1 MTRRTKILA
10 TLGPATDSVEK
21 IQAIIKAGA
30 NVARMNFSH
39 GQADDHIERAKRV
52 REAAK
57 NLGKYVAIL
66 GDLQGPKIRVAR
78 FKDGS
83 VVLKEGASFILD
95 AEMGKED
102 GDINAVGIDYKALPD
117 DVDAGDILLL
127 QMEIDLEE
135 NWLAVKEA
143 AAKGVRILLNNAPAA
158 PLPAEI
164 LPDLSLLIVNEIE
177 VMQATAE
184 RGLNADDPLS
194 AARMLHE
201 SYGLG
206 LIVTLGGDGSL
217 AITANGSWQVPAP
230 VVEVIDTVGAG
241 DAFTGA
247 FAAALESGRPLPDC
261 LAFASAAGGLACR
274 RHGAQASLALQEEIE
289 ALAATLLPR
298 VRAI

>member
-1 MTRRTKILA
+1 VDITHIAHGDRPTGCA
-10 TLGPATDSVEK
+10 TISVDPSGANQIVVASGANREV
-21 IQAIIKAGA
+21 KAGQLA
-30 NVARMNFSH
+30 GA
-39 GQADDHIERAKRV
+39 G
-52 REAAK
+52 
-57 NLGKYVAIL
+57 LG
-66 GDLQGPKIRVAR
+66 
-78 FKDGS
+78 
-83 VVLKEGASFILD
+83 E
-95 AEMGKED
+95 
-102 GDINAVGIDYKALPD
+102 
-117 DVDAGDILLL
+117 GDILLL

-158 PLPAEI
+158 PLPVEI

-177 VMQATAE
+177 VMQAAAE
-184 RGLNADDPLS
+184 RGLEAGDPLS
-194 AARMLHE
+194 AARLLHE

-217 AITANGSWQVPAP
+217 AITADGSWQVPAP
-230 VVEVIDTVGAG
+230 TVEVIDTVGAG

-289 ALAATLLPR
+289 TLAAILLPR
-298 VRAI
+298 VTAI